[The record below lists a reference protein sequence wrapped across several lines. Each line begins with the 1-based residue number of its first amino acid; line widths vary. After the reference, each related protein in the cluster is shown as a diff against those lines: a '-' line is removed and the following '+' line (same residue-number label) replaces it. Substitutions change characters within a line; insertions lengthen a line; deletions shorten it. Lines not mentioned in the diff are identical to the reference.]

1 MRAGEPEPKRGVGLS
16 RRCESELRHE
26 SIAVD
31 DRLDSRRGAHK
42 TCAAYAAGLG
52 KYRDQYGPWFCRHHH
67 HAGLDH
73 PGLFRRDQ
81 LERVAEVLLVFQ
93 SDGGDGAGDRCHD
106 IGGVEPSTQ
115 TDFQQCH
122 VNRPAAKPGQG
133 DRRRRLEERGRL
145 RQRPLGDEGV
155 DPLLDFRS
163 LLTEILLSDRSST
176 VRAAAAVALG
186 KFPLLVQEGK
196 LLPKDGDSIHD
207 SLMAVLVDSEQPHE
221 VRRRSLES
229 VAPFNTSD
237 IKSYVDWAY
246 NSGDLKLKSSSIFA
260 MGRTGETSWLPLL
273 LKEIQ
278 SPDPDIR
285 YESAHACGALGEEDA
300 VPHLIGL
307 LEDDDYLVQL
317 ASINALGQI
326 GGPLAKKILLHC
338 VQEGDASLEEAARA
352 ELENIEFSDDPMAF
366 NSSV

>member
-1 MRAGEPEPKRGVGLS
+1 MTLEPFIQNLADPSFRVPSGDFVELSDLSPAELGVFARTWFTIPAERQLWIVS
-16 RRCESELRHE
+16 TLVELAE
-26 SIAVD
+26 DSAE
-31 DRLDSRRGAHK
+31 LD
-42 TCAAYAAGLG
+42 
-52 KYRDQYGPWFCRHHH
+52 F
-67 HAGLDH
+67 HAIFKMCLKD
-73 PGLFRRDQ
+73 
-81 LERVAEVLLVFQ
+81 
-93 SDGGDGAGDRCHD
+93 
-106 IGGVEPSTQ
+106 
-115 TDFQQCH
+115 
-122 VNRPAAKPGQG
+122 
-133 DRRRRLEERGRL
+133 
-145 RQRPLGDEGV
+145 GDESVVEKAMEGLWEHE
-155 DPLLDFRS
+155 DRS
-163 LLTEILLSDRSST
+163 VIPFLTDILLSDRSPA

-196 LLPKDGDSIHD
+196 LLAKDGDSIHD

-229 VAPFNTSD
+229 IAPFNTSD
-237 IKSYVDWAY
+237 IKTYVDWAY

-317 ASINALGQI
+317 AGINALGQI
-326 GGPLAKKILLHC
+326 GGPLAKKVLLHC

>member
-1 MRAGEPEPKRGVGLS
+1 MTLEPFIQNLADPSFRVPSGDFVELSDLSPAELGVFARTWFTIPAERQLWIVS
-16 RRCESELRHE
+16 TLVELAE
-26 SIAVD
+26 DSAE
-31 DRLDSRRGAHK
+31 LD
-42 TCAAYAAGLG
+42 
-52 KYRDQYGPWFCRHHH
+52 F
-67 HAGLDH
+67 HAIFKMCLKD
-73 PGLFRRDQ
+73 
-81 LERVAEVLLVFQ
+81 
-93 SDGGDGAGDRCHD
+93 
-106 IGGVEPSTQ
+106 
-115 TDFQQCH
+115 
-122 VNRPAAKPGQG
+122 
-133 DRRRRLEERGRL
+133 
-145 RQRPLGDEGV
+145 GDESVVEKAMEGLWEHE
-155 DPLLDFRS
+155 DRS
-163 LLTEILLSDRSST
+163 VIPFLTDILLSDRSPA

-196 LLPKDGDSIHD
+196 LLAKDGDSIHD

-229 VAPFNTSD
+229 IAPFNTSD
-237 IKSYVDWAY
+237 IKTYVDWAY

-317 ASINALGQI
+317 AGINALGQI
-326 GGPLAKKILLHC
+326 GGPLAKKVLLHC
-338 VQEGDASLEEAARA
+338 VQEGDSSLDGSARA
-352 ELENIEFSDDPMAF
+352 ELQKTGF
-366 NSSV
+366 